1 MTMWSDTETVQIVIE
16 AITAV
21 GTSQAGTK
29 AVGGAKGV
37 VLAEFE

>member
-1 MTMWSDTETVQIVIE
+1 MTIWPDTETAEIAIE
-16 AITAV
+16 AIIAV

-29 AVGGAKGV
+29 AVGGAKRA